1 MKHAVVTVFGGSG
14 FIGRYVVQRLAKT
27 GARVNVAVRHPER
40 ARFLKPMGH
49 VGQVTPFFCSITDP
63 QAVARAVQGSDAVV
77 NLVGIL
83 APGGHHAGFDDIH
96 VEGARLVAEAAKA
109 AGVKALVQ
117 ISALGA
123 SAESESAYARSKAVG
138 EEAVR
143 AAFPE
148 ATILR
153 PSIVFGPEDSF
164 FNRFAAMSALTPAL
178 PLIGGGHTKFQPV
191 YVGDVADAVMVAL
204 TKPECQ
210 GQTYELGGPTT
221 YCFKQLLELMM
232 SETGRKRLLVP
243 IPFGLAEIKG
253 AILGLLPKPLL
264 TRDQV
269 LLLKQDNVVS
279 GTLPGLA
286 ELGIAPTT
294 VEVILPTYMDRF
306 RIGGRYSQIAR

>member
-49 VGQVTPFFCSITDP
+49 VGQVTPFFCSIADP
-63 QAVARAVQGSDAVV
+63 ESVARAVQGADAVV

-96 VEGARLVAEAAKA
+96 AEGARLVAEAAKA
-109 AGVKALVQ
+109 AGVKAMVQ
-117 ISALGA
+117 VSALGA
-123 SAESESAYARSKAVG
+123 NAESESAYARSKAAG

-191 YVGDVADAVMVAL
+191 YVGDVADAVMIAL
-204 TKPECQ
+204 AKPECQ

-221 YCFKQLLELMM
+221 YSFKQLLELMM

-253 AILGLLPKPLL
+253 AILGMLPKPLL

-279 GTLPGLA
+279 GALPGLA